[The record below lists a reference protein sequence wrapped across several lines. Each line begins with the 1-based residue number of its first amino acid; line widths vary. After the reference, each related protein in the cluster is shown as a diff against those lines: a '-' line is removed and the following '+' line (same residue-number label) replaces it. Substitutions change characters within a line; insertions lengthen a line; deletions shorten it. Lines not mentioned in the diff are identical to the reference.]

1 MGDVPPTRYMGLD
14 IGDRW
19 IGVALSDP
27 SGILASPFTILRR
40 SEDLTDLK
48 AINNLIDEHGVGRVI
63 VGLPRSMDGSLGRQ
77 AEKVKDFAGKLSGHI
92 QPPVEFRDERL
103 TTVSARRLMR
113 EAGAKKS
120 KRSRR
125 DDAIAAAVILQGF
138 LDEKPG
144 G

>member
-1 MGDVPPTRYMGLD
+1 MGDVPSTRYMGLD

-27 SGILASPFTILRR
+27 SGILASPLTILRR

-77 AEKVKDFAGKLSGHI
+77 AEKVKDFTGKLSGHI